1 MSLKQKRHS
10 QAHEEENEERWL
22 ITYADMIT
30 LLMAFFIMMYAMSV
44 VDLKKFQ
51 DLSGAMGHVFGG
63 ARESSPFPGEVT
75 GGGASL
81 LPGGTGLLDGSMP
94 GSVVGSASLANRIT
108 EQVKQNLPDDLS
120 DLVDVVHSDNRVT
133 VRLKEASVLFPLG
146 RATRSSQARRILREI
161 GAVLYD
167 VPYSLRIEGH
177 TCDLPIH
184 TYEYPSNW
192 ELSATRA
199 ASVMAYLIRQ
209 ARISPLRVSA
219 RGLGDTQPLVPN
231 DLPSRRARNRRVD
244 IVILSDEKPEGLVD
258 VSRKLR
264 PAAAGLRPA
273 DRRGRLSHHR
283 TKPVSVPK
291 ASANIV
297 PPIRLCPRW
306 DVVGTYFG
314 EATAVRSDPAR
325 GGQSPKVTVPELP
338 GLVEEIRPPGTP
350 PAPRPASVRKA
361 PASIVPAI
369 QLCPPWDAVGTRSA
383 GPVDQQP

>member
-10 QAHEEENEERWL
+10 QAHEEGDAERWL

-63 ARESSPFPGEVT
+63 ARESSPFPGET
-75 GGGASL
+75 MGGGASL

-133 VRLKEASVLFPLG
+133 VRLKETSVLFPLG
-146 RATRSSQARRILREI
+146 RVTLSSQARRILQEI

-177 TCDLPIH
+177 TCDLPIRTH
-184 TYEYPSNW
+184 EFPSNW
-192 ELSATRA
+192 ELSAARA
-199 ASVMAYLIRQ
+199 ANVMAYLIRQ

-231 DLPSRRARNRRVD
+231 DSASRRARNRRVD

-258 VSRKLR
+258 VIRKLR
-264 PAAAGLRPA
+264 PTAPRPPA
-273 DRRGRLSHHR
+273 RP
-283 TKPVSVPK
+283 PVPRPERVEPVPIP
-291 ASANIV
+291 IV

-314 EATAVRSDPAR
+314 EATAVRSDPGR
-325 GGQSPKVTVPELP
+325 SGQSSRLGGMTVPELP
-338 GLVEEIRPPGTP
+338 GLVEEIRRAAPLPARP

-361 PASIVPAI
+361 PASIVPPI
-369 QLCPPWDAVGTRSA
+369 QLCPPWDAVETRSA
-383 GPVDQQP
+383 GLGDQQP